1 MNGGNYM
8 STLDLSK
15 KMASI
20 AYKALDE
27 KQGEDIR
34 VIDISEVS
42 VIADYF
48 IIANGNNESQVRALV
63 DNAEE
68 ALEKEGF
75 IVKQREGYGH
85 SSWTLL
91 DFGDIIIHV
100 FDKENRLFYNL
111 ERIWCDGKQIPAED
125 LN

>member
-1 MNGGNYM
+1 M
-8 STLDLSK
+8 STIDLSK
-15 KMASI
+15 KMATI

-63 DNAEE
+63 DNAEG

-75 IVKQREGYGH
+75 IVKQREGYGN

-111 ERIWCDGKQIPAED
+111 ERIWCDGKQIDVET